1 MRGGGLREKF
11 EGGGMPER
19 VKKMK
24 CGGVAGKNGGGGC
37 RSHKKI

>member
-1 MRGGGLREKF
+1 MLREKF
-11 EGGGMPER
+11 EGGMPKR

-24 CGGVAGKNGGGGC
+24 CGGGLAGKNGGGGG